1 MFGRNTVRLV
11 VLLCCCL
18 SVLILKSCSLPNRP
32 NIHSVISPNFSFN
45 TAALVLKSKIY
56 YINGLATEIRDAEDN
71 RDRIIAAIGGNE
83 ENVLIRLK
91 DNIGFEQ
98 DIANYRLAYSMALGG
113 ITASGNVTQAAD
125 NPTFQ
130 IVASIALKIREALPE
145 LSDPQAWQYT
155 RVLLKAPNANDI
167 LRPLLQRFN
176 VQETL
181 INLLGQTIRDRI
193 EEPNP
198 DPTTG
203 FVPEN
208 PGEDPSPDM
217 IPVDELDRLFPNL
230 PPDPGE
236 AGKQTLEGIDADGDG
251 VRDDVQRW
259 IYRRYPNDE
268 LKRKA
273 MLRYAKALQASIV
286 NVDRDSR
293 DQVRARVL
301 DGFRAERCARLAFGG
316 VDQFDL
322 IDEVAEAVRE
332 VQFQMLNTQERVI
345 ADLTVDAKF
354 SGQVV
359 GAEESTC
366 TDPIR

>member
-32 NIHSVISPNFSFN
+32 NIHLVISPNFSFN

-145 LSDPQAWQYT
+145 LSDPQAWQYA

-181 INLLGQTIRDRI
+181 INLLGQTMQKKMNGQAIQSGSA
-193 EEPNP
+193 ES
-198 DPTTG
+198 
-203 FVPEN
+203 VH
-208 PGEDPSPDM
+208 
-217 IPVDELDRLFPNL
+217 
-230 PPDPGE
+230 
-236 AGKQTLEGIDADGDG
+236 
-251 VRDDVQRW
+251 
-259 IYRRYPNDE
+259 
-268 LKRKA
+268 LK
-273 MLRYAKALQASIV
+273 M
-286 NVDRDSR
+286 
-293 DQVRARVL
+293 
-301 DGFRAERCARLAFGG
+301 G
-316 VDQFDL
+316 
-322 IDEVAEAVRE
+322 
-332 VQFQMLNTQERVI
+332 
-345 ADLTVDAKF
+345 
-354 SGQVV
+354 
-359 GAEESTC
+359 
-366 TDPIR
+366 